1 MWMTRCCNTC
11 NLFSTAVAS
20 VLIKQSLLKDRAV
33 ATNAELNKMLDSAL
47 LTHGL
52 APDLKDTVRSQCLS
66 ILKGSQK
73 GISWLNSIP
82 KKKMTAMDRRLL
94 KTNKDMPAILR
105 YVSAVH
111 IWHSPLAYLAMKSG
125 DTTGTAV
132 SSACSF
138 AYWVLAYVNMMCQQN
153 TERGKDIRKNILK
166 MCQFLL
172 DVIPMWYVE
181 NESEFDKSMTNT
193 YQLLRNR
200 KEIVIDEDEEDTD
213 EEDTDEE
220 GKDEEDIS
228 TTVDDTIKQLLK
240 RFILSNVDTQVLVES
255 MNSRTND
262 AQLRATSFEYFSSLM
277 SRARNEEVLDRLT
290 ESIAQILEQTDADG
304 SVSKV
309 YFNSGLEGSNPMYIN
324 NIRNAFCSIIQ
335 SSMRRLNRI
344 YKEKE
349 TEDAMEK
356 TVSIIYALA
365 LPYLPSDATLLQ
377 QSGLLKSLFQYWSF
391 MSCFHDSHN
400 TFTARSVTNPI
411 YITKTLEG
419 ANAVDPFRSSPTL
432 MWNTRSLYKAITQ
445 VVFVQNS
452 LYALLVDG
460 SVLNILPTE
469 VRSVTPSDLSI
480 QSIAGSAMGGH
491 LVLISKENVA
501 YSTGSNEKYQCGR
514 VSTLDYQCT
523 DIKEIAGASSSRV
536 IKQAACGVDHTILL
550 GSGEVFGCGDNSKFA
565 LGISAEMAKTTVEL
579 KGLRSKDIAFIACG
593 DYFSLFASKNKLYGT
608 GSNQFG
614 QLGIDPKETSVVKKI
629 TEIPLPEKVQ
639 EELIA
644 GIAAGSGHMV
654 LWTTKGS
661 LFVMGH
667 NNCGQ
672 LGLGHRN
679 DVCTLTEVV
688 NMNVHI
694 AACGG
699 NSTFLEYNHAIW
711 GIGDNSNYKLG
722 VLSPKE
728 AIYPVLSFVPLQYST
743 QCIAI
748 GKSASSVILGKTWN
762 DLFTNKFTM
771 SSLKMSY
778 FVWLF
783 VSMLFGYCSKDQLE
797 LSAFSQE
804 VLRTV
809 LREIYCLSQW
819 VGDRCVRD
827 EWDAV
832 SPISLR
838 EGSVGMITR
847 VLNSLTVNSTSPEAN
862 VAPFTYINQLLT
874 LLVVN
879 ARQSE
884 GVVNV
889 LREPS
894 SLNVLLPLFLQL
906 LKLHE
911 MIAVSK
917 ECQYFYIDNRP
928 YTTPLLLCI
937 HNLVMLLDLLLVRVS
952 PRVVSECI
960 TRNMSASLL
969 ESLAPSVENPPKNSL
984 FPYILL
990 HQMGRVVIIPY
1001 GPNYALIPSPY
1012 FARLIA
1018 SKCVNLMWT
1027 LLQSREWK
1035 ECITNSVFSLSNY
1048 VFNITK
1054 IIQSLSRQP
1063 LDLAVLDQLY
1073 YLVGPIVFY
1082 AGSQTIASVDSPVAV
1097 TVLTMRQEGRVIMFK
1112 DRMREA
1118 KSEDSCLVKLNT
1130 SKELVWVPNNS
1141 ELTLIKPQIPI
1152 DNYVMISRVF
1162 DNYSHILNMSDTSYT
1177 VKNSPVFCVIQE
1189 MVTFSIMQL
1198 LQFPSITSGIS
1209 LASIRSVVNHVHAQV
1224 PHHYS
1229 ASSMEKLQERQMVV
1243 EGLWKSQ
1250 MWNSIRR
1257 SLVDRNTIDYT
1268 VNFWPP
1274 SVPRNMHRCD
1284 VCGFPNPQTST
1295 SCSLCGTPTG
1305 TSLVELMMA
1314 EEKGEGRQQQVD
1326 ATPSSTDTR
1335 ETREDAMLGNMES
1348 SCKWMFIE
1356 NICNPALATCS
1367 VEGKA
1372 VWDIINLKEQQKK
1385 VLKLG
1390 PKNYLTL
1397 QNPFIACGEGVYLN
1411 VWTIIMDVIVPD
1423 FSSRSYTCL
1432 LQTDPENKHP
1442 GSFFVRKDGSCG
1454 IGVYSKP
1461 DVIKNNCIHRII
1473 ISADLPRHVIRW
1485 YVDGVKQ
1492 GELSPDTLKG
1502 AKVLIDDRWS
1512 IDEKFLVGADC
1523 SPTCVGTVMIFS
1535 LQLRRK
1541 LVKDREALQ
1550 IGTMTIEGPPEP
1562 SNEDT
1567 INSLIQEL
1575 KVPRSYCMIALNAV
1589 GWSNE
1594 RECKQW
1600 IEKNK
1605 ESVNQILISEAKGL
1619 EKIGYDSTMSKR
1631 LVLYY
1636 GTRQQVLECVNPDPK
1651 VFEQNDPVIEQY
1663 LKLMDKQTDH
1673 SAGDSSAHH
1682 PGKCINNVY
1691 TCCRRKGEDAP
1702 GCTSGNGR
1710 SLGIIKKGD
1719 RVGRGP
1725 NWRWGNQN
1733 LGGFGTVEEICD
1745 WDTFS
1750 LKGVRVK
1757 WDSGTKGLYRWN
1769 LNGCFDLAII
1779 NEVTQSTG
1787 LSLVT
1792 YYGND
1797 STEDNPSFEVVN
1809 DIQAKFQGVQT
1820 KRAAQLPDILDCTLP
1835 EIRQELCTTS
1845 RALCSSFSRI
1855 ALLNL
1860 LSLTNDTS
1868 DDKISTYSL
1877 FMDSRD
1883 DLFHSFLNAF
1893 IHDLQTSVT
1902 DMVPQLVLKKEVSK
1916 LLENEVK
1923 EASQIV
1929 EKNKDI
1935 TTMNQKFHA
1944 MWNRSFSRRMY
1955 NNLLNEISLAASPPI
1970 SMMQSS
1976 LLLQATSNY
1985 ELIAKYTECG
1995 ISFWMPRHSNSI
2007 PLATV
2012 LKCGDSSSIGYPPT
2026 ECTYVVDLLRKD
2038 GRTAE
2043 NFARPTRYSNVCTF
2057 HTSTGDTISVWQMV
2071 PPTDFTAFGMVVTN
2085 SADPPSL
2092 SDYVC
2097 IRRSLLELAQAVPV
2111 ENADEMHVV
2120 PYTFWT
2126 SNSIIRHFFVSTTQD
2141 PPDSHLVV
2149 SLEGETQSDSDSIEQ
2164 IGWML
2169 DTFSHIVDDP
2179 SRSMGDLT
2187 PFIFRANIV
2196 SGLFASFKGASQE
2209 NRSLIMNY
2217 LTASIRQMYADAVTP
2232 EMLRII
2238 QDLNV
2243 TMDTLYNQQKDGDM
2257 FSPSFQALIE
2267 VLVSVKLMCY
2277 DSRKKGYWQKA
2288 AEVERVMSQQE
2299 YFTNISEI
2307 AVIMESLCHRK
2318 THTLP
2323 LEYIMEPFLLEILIR
2338 LRKSQLLQSEHPYQD
2353 MLHHQKVYFPNA
2365 LRLTL
2370 RFDADSCSEEDDV
2383 FAMWM

>member
-1 MWMTRCCNTC
+1 MARCCNLC
-11 NLFSTAVAS
+11 NLFATAVTS
-20 VLIKQSLLKDRAV
+20 VLIKQNSSQNRVMAIDTEVNKTLESVLLIQ
-33 ATNAELNKMLDSAL
+33 
-47 LTHGL
+47 GL
-52 APDLKDTVRSQCLS
+52 APDLDDTVRSQCLS
-66 ILKGSQK
+66 VLKGTPK
-73 GISWLNSIP
+73 GVSWFDSIP

-94 KTNKDMPAILR
+94 KSSEDMPVILR
-105 YVSAVH
+105 YIGAVH
-111 IWHSPLAYLAMKSG
+111 IWHSPLAYMAIKSG
-125 DTTGTAV
+125 DTNGPAV
-132 SSACSF
+132 ASACSSSF
-138 AYWVLAYVNMMCQQN
+138 WALTYVNMMRQQN
-153 TERGKDIRKNILK
+153 SQSYEQFRMNIQK
-166 MCQFLL
+166 MCLFLL
-172 DVIPMWYVE
+172 DVLPMWYVE
-181 NESEFDKSMTNT
+181 NDSEFDKSITNT

-200 KEIVIDEDEEDTD
+200 KEIVIEEDEED
-213 EEDTDEE
+213 EEDADEE
-220 GKDEEDIS
+220 GKDEEDLV

-240 RFILSNVDTQVLVES
+240 RFILSGVNTEALTDA
-255 MNSRTND
+255 MISRTND
-262 AQLRATSFEYFSSLM
+262 AQRRAASFKYFSSLM
-277 SRARNEEVLDRLT
+277 SRACNEDVLDSLT
-290 ESIAQILEQTDADG
+290 ESISQILEQTDADG

-335 SSMRRLNRI
+335 SSMRRLNTI
-344 YKEKE
+344 YKEE
-349 TEDAMEK
+349 GTESVMEK
-356 TVSIIYALA
+356 MVKIIYALA

-377 QSGLLKSLFQYWSF
+377 QSGLLKSLFQYWSL
-391 MSCFHDSHN
+391 MSCFHASRY
-400 TFTARSVTNPI
+400 TFTAKLITNPI
-411 YITKTLEG
+411 YITGKLEG
-419 ANAVDPFRSSPTL
+419 AAAEDSFSSSTMP

-445 VVFVQNS
+445 VAFVRNS

-460 SVLNILPTE
+460 SVVKILPKE
-469 VRSVTPSDLSI
+469 IKSVTPSNLSI
-480 QSIAGSAMGGH
+480 QSIAGCALGGH
-491 LVLISKENVA
+491 LILISKGKTA
-501 YSTGSNEKYQCGR
+501 LSTGLNEKYQCGR

-523 DIKEIAGASSSRV
+523 DIKEMAGASSSRA
-536 IKQAACGVDHTILL
+536 IKQAACGVNHTILL
-550 GSGEVFGCGDNSKFA
+550 GVGEVFGCGDNSEFA
-565 LGISAEMAKTTVEL
+565 LGISEKMAKTTVEL
-579 KGLRSKDIAFIACG
+579 KELRSKNIAFIACG
-593 DYFSLFASKNKLYGT
+593 DYFSLFASKNQLFGT
-608 GSNQFG
+608 GSNRFG
-614 QLGIDPKETSVVKKI
+614 QLGKDPNETPVVKKI
-629 TEIPLPEKVQ
+629 TEIPLPEKVR

-644 GIAAGSGHMV
+644 GIAAGSGHVV

-679 DVCTLTEVV
+679 DVYSLTEVM
-688 NMNVHI
+688 NMNVRI
-694 AACGG
+694 AVCGG

-711 GIGDNSNYKLG
+711 GIGDNSNHQLG
-722 VLSPKE
+722 VSSPKE
-728 AIYPVLSFVPLQYST
+728 AIFPILSFAPLQYST
-743 QCIAI
+743 QCMAI
-748 GKSASSVILGKTWN
+748 GKSASSVILGKSWN
-762 DLFTNKFTM
+762 DLFTNNLTM

-783 VSMLFGYCSKDQLE
+783 ISMLFGYCSKDQLE
-797 LSAFSQE
+797 LSVFSQE
-804 VLRTV
+804 VLWTV
-809 LREIYCLSQW
+809 LREIYCVSQW
-819 VGDRCVRD
+819 VGDRCMRD

-847 VLNSLTVNSTSPEAN
+847 VLNTLTVMPTDPEAN

-874 LLVVN
+874 VLVVN

-917 ECQYFYIDNRP
+917 ACQYFYIDNRP

-937 HNLVMLLDLLLVRVS
+937 HNLVTLLDLLLVRVS
-952 PRVVSECI
+952 PRVVSECL
-960 TRNMSASLL
+960 TQNVSAALL

-990 HQMGRVVIIPY
+990 RQMGRVVIIPY
-1001 GPNYALIPSPY
+1001 GPNYALIPAPY
-1012 FARLIA
+1012 FSRLIA
-1018 SKCVNLMWT
+1018 SKCVG
-1027 LLQSREWK
+1027 LLWSLLESREWK

-1063 LDLAVLDQLY
+1063 LDLSVLDHLY

-1097 TVLTMRQEGRVIMFK
+1097 TILTMRQEGRVIMFK
-1112 DRMREA
+1112 DRMRDT
-1118 KSEDSCLVKLNT
+1118 KSENTCLVKLNN

-1162 DNYSHILNMSDTSYT
+1162 DNYSHILNVTDTSYT

-1189 MVTFSIMQL
+1189 MATFSIMQL
-1198 LQFPSITSGIS
+1198 LQFPSISSGIS
-1209 LASIRSVVNHVHAQV
+1209 LSSIRSVVNHVHAQV

-1229 ASSMEKLQERQMVV
+1229 SASMERLQERQSVV

-1257 SLVDRNTIDYT
+1257 SLTARETVDYT

-1274 SVPRNMHRCD
+1274 SLPPKMHRCD
-1284 VCGFPNPQTST
+1284 VCNFPNPQKSA
-1295 SCSLCGTPTG
+1295 SCALCGAPVG
-1305 TSLVELMMA
+1305 TTLAELMAA
-1314 EEKGEGRQQQVD
+1314 EEKGEGRQQVD
-1326 ATPSSTDTR
+1326 ATPSSTETR
-1335 ETREDAMLGNMES
+1335 EAKEDAMLGNMES

-1356 NICNPALATCS
+1356 NICSPASATCS
-1367 VEGKA
+1367 VQGKE

-1397 QNPFIACGEGVYLN
+1397 QNPFMGYGEGVYLN
-1411 VWTIIMDVIVPD
+1411 VWTIIMDVIIPD

-1473 ISADLPRHVIRW
+1473 ISADLPHHVIRW

-1492 GELSPDTLKG
+1492 GELSPETLMG
-1502 AKVLIDDRWS
+1502 AKILIDDRWS
-1512 IDEKFLVGADC
+1512 IDEQFLVGADC
-1523 SPTCVGTVMIFS
+1523 SPACVGTIMIFS

-1562 SNEDT
+1562 NNEDI

-1575 KVPRSYCMIALNAV
+1575 KVPRSYCIIALNAV

-1605 ESVNQILISEAKGL
+1605 ESVNQILISEANGL
-1619 EKIGYDSTMSKR
+1619 EKIGYDAMMSKR
-1631 LVLYY
+1631 LILYY
-1636 GTRQQVLECVNPDPK
+1636 GSRQQVLECVNPDPK
-1651 VFEQNDPVIEQY
+1651 ALEQNDPVIEQY
-1663 LKLMDKQTDH
+1663 LELMNAQAQGST
-1673 SAGDSSAHH
+1673 SDSMAHH

-1691 TCCRRKGEDAP
+1691 TCCKRRGENAP
-1702 GCTSGNGR
+1702 GCTNGNGR
-1710 SLGIIKKGD
+1710 SLGIIKVGD

-1733 LGGFGTVEEICD
+1733 SGGFGTVEKICD

-1750 LKGVRVK
+1750 LKGVSVR
-1757 WDSGTKGLYRWN
+1757 WDNGNRGLYRWN

-1779 NEVTQSTG
+1779 NEAVQSNG
-1787 LSLVT
+1787 LSLVM

-1797 STEDNPSFEVVN
+1797 SSEDNPSFEIVN
-1809 DIQAKFQGVQT
+1809 DIQAKFQDVQT
-1820 KRAAQLPDILDCTLP
+1820 KRGGQLPDILDCTLP

-1845 RALCSSFSRI
+1845 RALCSAFSRI

-1883 DLFHSFLNAF
+1883 DLFHSFLTAF
-1893 IHDLQTSVT
+1893 IHDLQASVT

-1929 EKNKDI
+1929 EKNKDV
-1935 TTMNQKFHA
+1935 TTLNQKFHA

-1955 NNLLNEISLAASPPI
+1955 NNLLNEISLTASPPI
-1970 SMMQSS
+1970 SMIQST
-1976 LLLQATSNY
+1976 LFLQMTSNY

-1995 ISFWMPRHSNSI
+1995 VSFWKPRYSNAI

-2026 ECTYVVDLLRKD
+2026 ECTYVVDMLRKD
-2038 GRTAE
+2038 GRSAE

-2057 HTSTGDTISVWQMV
+2057 YTSTGDTISVWQMV
-2071 PPTDFTAFGMVVTN
+2071 PPTDFAAFGMVVTN
-2085 SADPPSL
+2085 STDPPSL

-2097 IRRSLLELAQAVPV
+2097 IRRSLLELAQATPV
-2111 ENADEMHVV
+2111 EHADEMHVV
-2120 PYTFWT
+2120 QQTFWT
-2126 SNSIIRHFFVSTTQD
+2126 SNSIIRHFLVSKTQE
-2141 PPDSHLVV
+2141 PPDSHLVF
-2149 SLEGETQSDSDSIEQ
+2149 SLEGEMQSDNDSIEQ

-2169 DTFSHIVDDP
+2169 DTFSHIVDNP
-2179 SRSMGDLT
+2179 SRSMGELT

-2196 SGLFASFKGASQE
+2196 AGLFSSFKGASQQ
-2209 NRSLIMNY
+2209 NRPLIMNY

-2232 EMLRII
+2232 EMLSII
-2238 QDLNV
+2238 ADLNM

-2277 DSRKKGYWQKA
+2277 DSRKKGYSQQA
-2288 AEVERVMSQQE
+2288 AAVEKVMSQKE
-2299 YFTNISEI
+2299 YFINISEI

-2323 LEYIMEPFLLEILIR
+2323 LEYIMEPFLLEILVR

-2353 MLHHQKVYFPNA
+2353 MLHHQKVHFPDA

-2383 FAMWM
+2383 FAMYAVG